1 MSQFRGFDLRD
12 ARLSAS
18 QSVAGSKRPRQ
29 FPHDFLQFSLKDN
42 RRNTVVVGSS
52 TTALQS
58 SNTFFRKLFIPV
70 GVPGS
75 YIIGSCATG
84 TFPEHERFGN
94 GVAGQPV
101 RSVRTT
107 DRLAGGI

>member
-12 ARLSAS
+12 ARLCAS
-18 QSVAGSKRPRQ
+18 QLVPGSKRPREI
-29 FPHDFLQFSLKDN
+29 PHDFLQFSLKDN
-42 RRNTVVVGSS
+42 RRNAVVVGSS
-52 TTALQS
+52 TKALQS

-70 GVPGS
+70 GVRGF
-75 YIIGSCATG
+75 YIIGGCATG

-94 GVAGQPV
+94 GVAGQAV

-107 DRLAGGI
+107 DRLARGI